1 MSHAPIDKAYFRA
14 LPADRRIFA
23 EPAADRPYVVLKL
36 ATTLDG
42 RIAAATGHSAWIT
55 NDISRA
61 FVHRIRA
68 EADAVM
74 VGTNTV
80 LADNPSLTCR
90 LPGLEHLSPIRVV
103 PDRAERLT
111 PELTVIATARAVP
124 TWILTTKDA
133 GDALAGTGITRIDI
147 AAQLGTGLDLR
158 AALKHLRDNGVD
170 SLLVEGGARLAK
182 ALLAGHLADKLIWF
196 HAPKVLGGDA
206 VPAIGDLN
214 LRKVTDGPGL
224 TFEQRLVFAT
234 DVASIYTV
242 T

>member
-1 MSHAPIDKAYFRA
+1 M
-14 LPADRRIFA
+14 
-23 EPAADRPYVVLKL
+23 VLKL

-42 RIAAATGHSAWIT
+42 RIAAATGHSVWIT
-55 NDISRA
+55 NEISRA

-74 VGTNTV
+74 IGTNTV

-90 LPGLEHLSPIRVV
+90 LPGLEHLSPIRIV

-111 PELTVIATARAVP
+111 PELTVIATARDVP
-124 TWILTTKDA
+124 TWVLTTKDV
-133 GDALAGTGITRIDI
+133 GDALDGTGITRIEV
-147 AAQLGTGLDLR
+147 ASVKAGGLDMR
-158 AALKHLRDNGVD
+158 AGLKHLRDNGIQ

-182 ALLAGHLADKLIWF
+182 ALLAEHLVDKLIWF
-196 HAPKVLGGDA
+196 HAPKILGGDA
-206 VPAIGDLN
+206 IPAIGDLN
-214 LRKVTDGPGL
+214 LHKVSDGPVL